1 MDFLILMDRSQVF
14 QLDPSGDEALRLAKQ
29 VRRDAL
35 RTGGTE
41 RVREEA
47 RRHFA
52 LPAAEPGYARAL
64 GSPLYVPNRSA
75 SN

>member
-1 MDFLILMDRSQVF
+1 
-14 QLDPSGDEALRLAKQ
+14 

-47 RRHFA
+47 PRHIA
-52 LPAAEPGYARAL
+52 QPAAEPGYARAL